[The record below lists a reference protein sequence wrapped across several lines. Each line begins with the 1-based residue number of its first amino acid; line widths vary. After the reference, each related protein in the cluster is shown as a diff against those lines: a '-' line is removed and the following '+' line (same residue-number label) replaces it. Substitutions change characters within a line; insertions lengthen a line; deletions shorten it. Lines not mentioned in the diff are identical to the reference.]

1 MTRVTFE
8 IDRATAI
15 VLPGPGMAG
24 SDVDAWAAESAAAL
38 LAHHDLPAHQHA
50 ALSRVLAR
58 AQHSAAEDASTNVL
72 TFEPETGAWAPLR
85 LTILDRSIDTDEQ
98 RRFLSPPAV
107 LEPRIRM
114 AVSTGL
120 GEGCSST
127 VREDAQLAT
136 VRWLFMTPGRTLFAV
151 LGPLPAQSVLLAAV
165 RAETLLDSV
174 RVEDA
179 VWTPSDA
186 FDPSAAVAAGERED
200 AVWRI

>member
-24 SDVDAWAAESAAAL
+24 GDVDAWAAESAAAL
-38 LAHHDLPAHQHA
+38 LAHHDLPAHQRA
-50 ALSRVLAR
+50 ALPRVLAR
-58 AQHSAAEDASTNVL
+58 AQRSAAEDASTNVL

-107 LEPRIRM
+107 LEPRIRL
-114 AVSTGL
+114 AASKGL

-127 VREDAQLAT
+127 VREDAERAS
-136 VRWLFMTPGRTLFAV
+136 VRWLFMTSGRTLFAV
-151 LGPLPAQSVLLAAV
+151 LGPLPPQSVLLAAA
-165 RAETLLDSV
+165 RAETLIDSV
-174 RVEDA
+174 HVADQ
-179 VWTPSDA
+179 VWTSSDA
-186 FDPSAAVAAGERED
+186 FDPSAAVAAAERED